1 MLRQETC
8 RNNLLVYSQ
17 IAAESNSSECA
28 RILMEA
34 GASAGTRDDSG
45 MTALTLMVKKM
56 PSVVSKTNISMLAK
70 NGLTCVPI
78 LKLNAVSRLGD
89 NLPLLAIK
97 LVSFEFVFHG
107 YNMSL
112 SEKKSYGHLLGEDGE
127 MPIIKGS

>member
-1 MLRQETC
+1 
-8 RNNLLVYSQ
+8 
-17 IAAESNSSECA
+17 
-28 RILMEA
+28 MEA

-70 NGLTCVPI
+70 NGLKCVPI

-97 LVSFEFVFHG
+97 LVSFEFVRVC
-107 YNMSL
+107 L
-112 SEKKSYGHLLGEDGE
+112 SRL
-127 MPIIKGS
+127 